1 MGKQI
6 LNRWEAADPDASG
19 IGSADE
25 SLAGIDAVVGE
36 ADTGP
41 SPTVFRNIRSA
52 KIRWLRVG
60 DRRRDAS
67 GRRLEL
73 DLLGHI

>member
-6 LNRWEAADPDASG
+6 LNRWEAADADASG

-41 SPTVFRNIRSA
+41 SPTVFR
-52 KIRWLRVG
+52 
-60 DRRRDAS
+60 
-67 GRRLEL
+67 
-73 DLLGHI
+73 